1 LNKQGSARSS
11 AAAGARLKAG
21 PSSDEGP
28 LLFAIGA
35 SGDFGER
42 ICDRLHI
49 RRSAHEERSFE
60 DGEHKIRPL
69 RNVRNRDVYVL
80 HSLHGDNEQSPND
93 KLCRLLFMIGALK
106 DAAAGRVTAVV
117 PYLCYS
123 RKDRQTKTRDP
134 LTTRYVAQLFEAVG
148 ADRLITMEAHNPA
161 AFQNAFRCD
170 TEHLDANRAFVEYFR
185 PLVGAA
191 PLAVISPDPGGVK
204 RADVFRE
211 AIEHA
216 LDRPVAGGFME
227 KHRSMGKVT
236 GNVFAGDVA
245 GRTVIVID
253 DLISTGGT
261 MARVA
266 EACRDHGASRIFLA
280 ATHGLFSAQAGPA
293 LAHAPVEKIV
303 VTDTVAWQPS
313 HVAAFADRLAVIDVT
328 GVFAEA
334 IRRCHTGE
342 SINELLGIED
352 LPQP

>member
-1 LNKQGSARSS
+1 LKNRGSA
-11 AAAGARLKAG
+11 AGTRPKAG
-21 PSSDEGP
+21 TPSDDGP

-35 SGDFGER
+35 SVGFGER

-80 HSLHGDNEQSPND
+80 HSLHGDDEQSPND
-93 KLCRLLFMIGALK
+93 KLCRLLFLIGALK

-134 LTTRYVAQLFEAVG
+134 LTTRYIAQLFEAVG
-148 ADRLITMEAHNPA
+148 TDRLITMEAHNPA

-170 TEHLDANRAFVEYFR
+170 TEHLDANLAFVEFFR
-185 PLVGAA
+185 PLVGDA

-204 RADVFRE
+204 RADIFRE
-211 AIEHA
+211 AMERA
-216 LDRPVAGGFME
+216 LGRPVAGGFME
-227 KHRSMGKVT
+227 KHRSMGRVT

-266 EACRDHGASRIFLA
+266 EACRDRGASRIFLA
-280 ATHGLFSAQAGPA
+280 ATHGLFSAQAA
-293 LAHAPVEKIV
+293 SSLASAPFDRIAI
-303 VTDTVAWQPS
+303 TNTVAWRPA
-313 HVAAFADRLAVIDVT
+313 HTAAFAGRLAVIDVAN
-328 GVFAEA
+328 VFAEA
-334 IRRCHTGE
+334 IRRCHSGG